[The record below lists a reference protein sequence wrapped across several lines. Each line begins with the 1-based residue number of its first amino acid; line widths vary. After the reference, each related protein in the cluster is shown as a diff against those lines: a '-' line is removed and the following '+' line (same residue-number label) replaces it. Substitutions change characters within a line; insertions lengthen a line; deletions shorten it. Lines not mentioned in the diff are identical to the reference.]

1 MIKSGPMTHDAEK
14 LRSIISLDSE
24 LNKLQDVDILL
35 ERILSEARA
44 VVNAD
49 AGSIYIIRDDQ
60 LVINYAQNDTKQ
72 RELPPGQ
79 KLIYKV
85 FKVPLSKKT
94 ISGYAAVTGEPV
106 NIPDVYS
113 IPDSAPYGFDPSYDV
128 LAGYRSRS
136 MLGIPLKT
144 NTGEIIGVLQMIN
157 KMDDNGESVAF
168 DRDDELVIMHFASN
182 ATVAL
187 QRAQMTRAILLRM
200 IRMAELRDPKET
212 GPHVNRV
219 AGYAVEIY
227 EAWATKVGLPRKEV
241 EKTRDTLRMAAM
253 LHDVGKVAISDVI
266 LKKPGRFTDEE
277 YEIMKSHAWQG
288 ARLFANK
295 QSDFDELAQV
305 VALNH
310 HESWDGTGY
319 PGHIDP
325 HSGKPTKTDDDGR
338 ALGKRGTEIPI
349 FGRIVAIADVYD
361 ALRSK
366 RVYKEAWDESD
377 ALEEMKRMS
386 GTKFDPELV
395 EVFFEILPSIQT
407 ISDKYSREE
416 EEATE

>member
-1 MIKSGPMTHDAEK
+1 MSHDAEK
-14 LRSIISLDSE
+14 LRSIITLDSE

-35 ERILSEARA
+35 ERILSEARS

-49 AGSIYIIRDDQ
+49 AGSIYIVRDEQ

-94 ISGYAAVTGEPV
+94 ISGYAGVTGEPV
-106 NIPDVYS
+106 NIPDVYTL
-113 IPDSAPYGFDPSYDV
+113 PDSAPYGFDPSYDV
-128 LAGYRSRS
+128 ISGYRSTS
-136 MLGIPLKT
+136 MLCIPLRT
-144 NTGEIIGVLQMIN
+144 NNGDILGVIQMIN
-157 KMDDNGESVAF
+157 KMDESGTVIPF
-168 DRDDELVIMHFASN
+168 DHDDELLVMHFASN

-219 AGYAVEIY
+219 AGYSVEIY
-227 EAWATKVGLPRKEV
+227 EAWATKAGLPRKEI

-266 LKKPGRFTDEE
+266 LKKPGRFTDDE
-277 YEIMKSHAWQG
+277 YSIMKSHAWQG
-288 ARLFANK
+288 ARLFVDK

-310 HESWDGTGY
+310 HESWDGSGY

-325 HSGKPTKTDDDGR
+325 VSGKPTKTDDEGNP
-338 ALGKRGTEIPI
+338 LGKRGTEIPI
-349 FGRIVAIADVYD
+349 FGRIVSIADVYD

-366 RVYKEAWDESD
+366 RVYKEAWTESD
-377 ALEEMKRMS
+377 ALEEMKRMR
-386 GTKFDPELV
+386 GTKFDPDLV
-395 EVFFEILPSIQT
+395 DIFFNILPNIQT

-416 EEATE
+416 EEASI